1 MPKGLPRVV
10 IDTNVLVS
18 GLLGGETTAQVI
30 ERWLESRFILITS
43 EALLEELAKV
53 IARPKLAMLIP
64 LELICW
70 QAFLAESAVET
81 PLCRDA
87 RDYPVLSAAI
97 AGDADFLI
105 TGDKDLKDDTQLQSE
120 MAALGVKILD
130 VRTFLDFMD
139 T

>member
-1 MPKGLPRVV
+1 MRFCPGRKRYGFRG
-10 IDTNVLVS
+10 DTL
-18 GLLGGETTAQVI
+18 
-30 ERWLESRFILITS
+30 ERCIIPS

-64 LELICW
+64 PEERDRLLELICW

-105 TGDKDLKDDTQLQSE
+105 TGDKDLKDNTQLQSE

-130 VRTFLDFMD
+130 FMD